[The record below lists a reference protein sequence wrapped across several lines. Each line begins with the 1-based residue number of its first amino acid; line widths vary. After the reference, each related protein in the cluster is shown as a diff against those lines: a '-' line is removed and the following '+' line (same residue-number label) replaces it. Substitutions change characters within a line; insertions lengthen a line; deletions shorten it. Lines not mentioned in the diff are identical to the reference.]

1 MERKKGRYHGE
12 SNLPKK
18 TYLHY
23 IGKKSIW
30 SLLCEKTGFF
40 SSMKRMVELK
50 IVLIEIENRACFSCV
65 SIFSQI
71 PSDRYRSFTLTQ
83 CQSVSIFQSANT
95 NGLSP

>member
-50 IVLIEIENRACFSCV
+50 IVLIENRACFSGI

-71 PSDRYRSFTLTQ
+71 PSDIPRSDFSTR
-83 CQSVSIFQSANT
+83 F
-95 NGLSP
+95 